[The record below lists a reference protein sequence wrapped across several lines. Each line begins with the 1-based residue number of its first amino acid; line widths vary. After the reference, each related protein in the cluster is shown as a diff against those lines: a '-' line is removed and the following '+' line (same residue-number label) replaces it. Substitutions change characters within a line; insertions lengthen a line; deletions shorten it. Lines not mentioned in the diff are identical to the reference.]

1 MRSYSLSSPGLPLH
15 PREALATLSLSPPDS
30 LINNSAKKA
39 YASAWLHAAPKSLSR
54 SPVPQRQSMLALPI
68 KLK

>member
-1 MRSYSLSSPGLPLH
+1 MRSCSLSSPGLPLH
-15 PREALATLSLSPPDS
+15 PREALATLSLPPDS
-30 LINNSAKKA
+30 LINNSAIKA

-54 SPVPQRQSMLALPI
+54 SPVPQRQSMRALPI